1 MRQINQVSTLR
12 AALLLAAGA
21 LVVPPSW
28 SQDAV
33 AVTAASAA
41 PRPTSGYVPKAYVP
55 KSRRDFNGIWE
66 NRGGIGWQQGIPPG
80 KGQNAPLTPAYQ
92 KIFERHQANAAAGKP
107 TGDPT
112 AGCLPQGMPRIMTMT
127 YPMEILMNELQV
139 NIFAE
144 WNGQTRRIYTDGRPL
159 PPADEVEETYNGT
172 SVGHWEGDV
181 LVADTIGMRGDTNLE
196 SSGLP
201 HSEQVIAHERIWLDS
216 DNVIKDEI
224 TLTDPKAF
232 TRPWTVTKTYYRA
245 KPGAELIEYV
255 CLENQRNPVNADGE
269 IGVIL
274 ATPAKK
280 K

>member
-1 MRQINQVSTLR
+1 MRHVTCSQWVAST
-12 AALLLAAGA
+12 ALLAVISL
-21 LVVPPSW
+21 PSTGW
-28 SQDAV
+28 SQNAV
-33 AVTAASAA
+33 AATSAPAAARA
-41 PRPTSGYVPKAYVP
+41 TVGFVPKAYVP
-55 KSRRDFNGIWE
+55 KSRRDFTGLWE

-80 KGQNAPLTPAYQ
+80 KGQNPPLTPDYQ
-92 KIFERHQANAAAGKP
+92 KIFDRHQANAAMGKP

-127 YPMEILMNELQV
+127 YPMEIMQNELQV

-159 PPADEVEETYNGT
+159 PPDDEVDITYNGY
-172 SVGHWEGDV
+172 SVGRWEADV
-181 LVADTIGMRGDTNLE
+181 LVADTNGMRGDTNLE

-201 HSEQVIAHERIWLDS
+201 HSDEIRARERIWLAD
-216 DNVIKDEI
+216 DNTLKDEI

-232 TRPWTVTKTYYRA
+232 TKPWTVTKTYHRA

-255 CLENQRNPVNADGE
+255 CLENQRNPVNDKGE

-274 ATPAKK
+274 APNKP
-280 K
+280 